1 MTFIISQFSVL
12 LLSLFGAF
20 TFQKIVCNNL
30 SQVRCNEKDRETLEM
45 FKEGVIDPSNNLL
58 TWSTQQDCCQWKGVH
73 CDNTT
78 SRVTKLDLSQQ
89 FLQGEIKLSLL
100 ELQFL
105 YHLDLSCNKFNV
117 ISIPP
122 TQNNVIFGSNLH
134 YLDLYALDI
143 SLEDHISMDN
153 LDWLSQL
160 SSLRYLNLGFINL
173 HNANWLQ
180 LLVMLPSLADLRLCF
195 CELNITSSLKHVNF
209 TSLVTLDLSGN
220 YFTSKSLRC
229 LFNLSTAISHLDLGE
244 ISLSGYFDVQ
254 WLSQLHSVKYLDLS
268 YIDLHEETNWLLAMP
283 PSLSVLHLSKC
294 QLTNISPTLKHVNL
308 TSLVTLDLSYN
319 HFNSELP
326 HWLFNLSRDVSY
338 LKLKDNSF
346 YGEIPSSLFNYQNLE
361 YLDLSGNMFSG
372 SIPFT
377 LGNLTY
383 LVVLCIGYNSFSG
396 IISEMHF
403 SRLHNLE
410 ELDLSKTRFHFS
422 PEWIPLFQLKRLYLD
437 DTNQG
442 NYFTSKSL
450 RCLFNLSTA
459 ISHLDL
465 GEISLSG
472 YFDVQWLS
480 QLHSVKYLDLSYID
494 LHEETNWLL
503 AMPPSLS
510 VLHLSKCQLTNISP
524 TLKHVNL
531 TSLVTLDLSYNHF
544 NSELPHWLFNLSRDV
559 SYLKLKDNSFY
570 GEIPSSLFNYQNLE
584 YLDLSGNMFSGSIP
598 FTLGNLT
605 YLVVLCIGY
614 NSFSGIISEMHF
626 SRLHNLE
633 ELDLSKTRF
642 HFSPEWIPLFQLKR
656 LYLDD
661 TNQGPQFPPWIYTQ
675 KSLSH
680 LCMSS
685 SKISYV
691 EEEKFRG
698 LIASIDDRIDLSNNS
713 IRGMLPHLS
722 PKVKYVDFSQN
733 SFTGSIPHAW
743 KNLKHLVLISLW
755 NNDLFGEALMILS
768 CLTRLAVINLEK
780 NDFFGAIPNNM
791 SRKLEVVILRSNKFE
806 GSIPPQLFL
815 LSNLIHLDL
824 AHNKLSG
831 SIPQITYN
839 TKEMI
844 VDHYYAP
851 LLVDDSNIDFY
862 EKGQVYE
869 CKLDFNRRTID
880 LSANKISGEI
890 PTELFRLI
898 RVQTLN
904 LSYNHLT
911 GTIPKTIGGMKNLES
926 LDLSNN
932 KLFGEIPENMAN
944 LSFLSYLNLSCN
956 NFSGQIPIGT
966 QLQSFGVSS
975 YNGNPELCGAPLT
988 KCSMEKNVVNTI
1000 QHRINKDGE
1009 FDEESVYLGMGVGF
1023 AVGFCGVFASL
1034 VIFRKWRQLLSIAQS
1049 NV

>member
-209 TSLVTLDLSGN
+209 TSLVTLDLS
-220 YFTSKSLRC
+220 
-229 LFNLSTAISHLDLGE
+229 
-244 ISLSGYFDVQ
+244 
-254 WLSQLHSVKYLDLS
+254 
-268 YIDLHEETNWLLAMP
+268 
-283 PSLSVLHLSKC
+283 
-294 QLTNISPTLKHVNL
+294 
-308 TSLVTLDLSYN
+308 
-319 HFNSELP
+319 
-326 HWLFNLSRDVSY
+326 
-338 LKLKDNSF
+338 
-346 YGEIPSSLFNYQNLE
+346 
-361 YLDLSGNMFSG
+361 
-372 SIPFT
+372 
-377 LGNLTY
+377 
-383 LVVLCIGYNSFSG
+383 
-396 IISEMHF
+396 
-403 SRLHNLE
+403 
-410 ELDLSKTRFHFS
+410 
-422 PEWIPLFQLKRLYLD
+422 
-437 DTNQG
+437 G

>member
-160 SSLRYLNLGFINL
+160 SSLRYLNLGF
-173 HNANWLQ
+173 
-180 LLVMLPSLADLRLCF
+180 
-195 CELNITSSLKHVNF
+195 
-209 TSLVTLDLSGN
+209 
-220 YFTSKSLRC
+220 
-229 LFNLSTAISHLDLGE
+229 
-244 ISLSGYFDVQ
+244 
-254 WLSQLHSVKYLDLS
+254 
-268 YIDLHEETNWLLAMP
+268 
-283 PSLSVLHLSKC
+283 
-294 QLTNISPTLKHVNL
+294 
-308 TSLVTLDLSYN
+308 
-319 HFNSELP
+319 
-326 HWLFNLSRDVSY
+326 
-338 LKLKDNSF
+338 
-346 YGEIPSSLFNYQNLE
+346 
-361 YLDLSGNMFSG
+361 
-372 SIPFT
+372 
-377 LGNLTY
+377 
-383 LVVLCIGYNSFSG
+383 
-396 IISEMHF
+396 
-403 SRLHNLE
+403 
-410 ELDLSKTRFHFS
+410 
-422 PEWIPLFQLKRLYLD
+422 
-437 DTNQG
+437 
-442 NYFTSKSL
+442 
-450 RCLFNLSTA
+450 
-459 ISHLDL
+459 
-465 GEISLSG
+465 
-472 YFDVQWLS
+472 
-480 QLHSVKYLDLSYID
+480 ID